1 MLGTNRVA
9 TPPTMR
15 QVRKNAA
22 AVGTAIFLVLVPGTA
37 AGVVPWL
44 LTGWRGREPPPHPVI
59 RLVGLVLVV
68 VGTVVLVGAFVRFVT
83 EGRGTPAPIAPTER
97 LVVGGLY
104 RYVRN
109 PMYLAVAATIV
120 GQALLLGRPELLLYA
135 ALFLGA
141 TAAFVYWY
149 EEPMLL
155 HRYGSHYETYRRAV
169 PRWWPRRRAWEPD
182 NGREI

>member
-1 MLGTNRVA
+1 
-9 TPPTMR
+9 MR
-15 QVRKNAA
+15 PVRKNTA

-44 LTGWRGREPPPHPVI
+44 LSGWRSPEPPPHPVI
-59 RLVGLVLVV
+59 RLVGLILVV
-68 VGTVVLVGAFVRFVT
+68 VGTVVLISAFVRFVT

-120 GQALLLGRPELLLYA
+120 GQALLLGRLKLLAYA
-135 ALFLGA
+135 ALFLGT

-155 HRYGSHYETYRRAV
+155 NRYGSQYETYRRAV
-169 PRWWPRRRAWEPD
+169 PRWWPRWHAWEPD
-182 NGREI
+182 NGRES